1 MGCCPAVIKDL
12 NHDTVSV
19 EITLP
24 DGRSV
29 NQALLQSGLVLEC
42 PGPLP
47 ESVKLRK
54 NDPPTNSLP
63 ALPPAVTPP
72 SSGATKSSPHN
83 AQIATTP
90 TQNLTTPPSAN
101 TSMNSAGATPKMT
114 NGHVPQVRKTALKAL
129 SHKLVFYHVM
139 NTR

>member
-47 ESVKLRK
+47 ESVKIRK

-63 ALPPAVTPP
+63 TLPPAVTPP
-72 SSGATKSSPHN
+72 SSGATNALPHN

-90 TQNLTTPPSAN
+90 TQNLITPPSAN

-114 NGHVPQVRKTALKAL
+114 NGHVPQVRKTALTAL
-129 SHKLVFYHVM
+129 SHRLVWCCIM
-139 NTR
+139 

>member
-1 MGCCPAVIKDL
+1 M
-12 NHDTVSV
+12 
-19 EITLP
+19 EIALP

-54 NDPPTNSLP
+54 IDPPTHPLP
-63 ALPPAVTPP
+63 ALPPAVTPL
-72 SSGATKSSPHN
+72 SSGATNTSSHN

-101 TSMNSAGATPKMT
+101 SSMNTTGATPKMT
-114 NGHVPQVRKTALKAL
+114 NGHVPQVRKTALTAL
-129 SHKLVFYHVM
+129 RHKLVLYHVM